1 MNAFENGDVIKGD
14 WEEYR
19 VITYTNDR
27 VRVENMTGE
36 TEVVSERELVEMLL

>member
-19 VITYTNDR
+19 VIKNTSNGVR
-27 VRVENMTGE
+27 VRNMTGE